1 MLKRTLDLFVKKHWL
16 KVIDKENDK
25 YRKIRRKLFRQQYI
39 INELLNEYKKY
50 MVKICV
56 NQQKRWVMNNEMQT
70 HEQGS

>member
-39 INELLNEYKKY
+39 INELLNEYKKIY
-50 MVKICV
+50 GEDLREPTKTVGD
-56 NQQKRWVMNNEMQT
+56 E
-70 HEQGS
+70 